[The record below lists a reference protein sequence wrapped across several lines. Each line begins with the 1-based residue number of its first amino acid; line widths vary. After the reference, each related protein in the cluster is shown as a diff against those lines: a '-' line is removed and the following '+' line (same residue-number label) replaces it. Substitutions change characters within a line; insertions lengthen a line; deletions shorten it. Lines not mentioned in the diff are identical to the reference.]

1 MARATRPLLAAGVA
15 LALADASVVTLA
27 LPPLLRELDTTVEGV
42 AAVIGVY
49 TLVLAAALIPAE
61 MLRRRVGTA
70 ALGVAG
76 FALFAAAGI
85 GCGIASDLPVLLV
98 ARAAQALGAAA
109 ALVAGFDA
117 IGAGRAHPSRLW
129 IAASVFGVAVGPAL
143 GGAITQLLDWRA
155 IFLAQAPI
163 AAAAA
168 IAGVGA
174 GVGSRTRRD
183 AGEAASA
190 GDTRRPPGRL
200 DPAPAIALALVS
212 AALTGV
218 LFLLVL
224 QLVAGWSLEPLA
236 AAAAVSILPLAAIAG
251 ARVTQ
256 ADDRTRAAAGAL
268 LIGAGVLMLASVP
281 GASVAWIVLP
291 QILAGVGMGLSL
303 QALAGGL
310 LPERTAAEAARL
322 LAVRHWGIT
331 LALLLLAPV
340 TAAALDRAVDDA
352 RERSAAAVLDARLDP
367 RAKLDLVGPVTGAID
382 PEDPRG
388 GLHDALD
395 ETRGKFADDSAEDAQ
410 AFDDMADRLDGTLVR
425 AVNDAFRPA
434 FLITG
439 ALALI
444 AAALLAWPVLAG
456 ARGAIPQQATAI
468 ALAAAIALP
477 IGQALIAPAA
487 APARGEIKNPCAERD
502 LPSTGGIGGFL
513 QDAGLIALDRAAC
526 KFGSSREDLA
536 LAIADEDAA
545 RAYERKHGVDPR
557 SATDLL
563 GGVLP

>member
-42 AAVIGVY
+42 AAVIGVF

-85 GCGIASDLPVLLV
+85 GCGVASELPVLLV

-168 IAGVGA
+168 IASARSRVAGA
-174 GVGSRTRRD
+174 PAARAD
-183 AGEAASA
+183 AA
-190 GDTRRPPGRL
+190 RL
-200 DPAPAIALALVS
+200 DPAAAIALALIS

-395 ETRGKFADDSAEDAQ
+395 ETRGKFADDSDEDAQ

-526 KFGSSREDLA
+526 KFGSSREELA
-536 LAIADEDAA
+536 LAIADKDEAK
-545 RAYERKHGVDPR
+545 AYERKHGVDPR

-563 GGVLP
+563 GGALP